1 MDTVH
6 DMGGMHGFGPVD
18 VTDAGA
24 FHEAWEKRVPGI
36 RVAMRIAGRG
46 GGELRS
52 YIESIPAA
60 TYLSSRYY
68 ERWALG
74 LSAIVVDSGLLR
86 EEDIA
91 ARVEELG
98 SGAVEAPV
106 TSQARADVHNDVA
119 AKVRGATNPAT
130 DVPARFTVGDT
141 VRVRRMA
148 PRGHTRCPRYVRGL
162 EGKVERVT
170 GGFARPD
177 PGDHPVE
184 QTYTVAF
191 DLHDIWGDDAEPGRL
206 YLDLWEG
213 YLE

>member
-36 RVAMRIAGRG
+36 RIAMRLAGRG
-46 GGELRS
+46 GGELRPF
-52 YIESIPAA
+52 IESIPAA

-74 LSAIVVDSGLLR
+74 LAAIVVDAGLLR
-86 EEDIA
+86 EEEIA
-91 ARVEELG
+91 ARVEELR
-98 SGAVEAPV
+98 SGAAEAPA
-106 TSQARADVHNDVA
+106 TSPASADVHNHVA
-119 AKVRGATNPAT
+119 SQIHQATNNAAR
-130 DVPARFTVGDT
+130 VAARFTLGDT
-141 VRVRRMA
+141 VRVLRMA
-148 PRGHTRCPRYVRGL
+148 PRGHTRCPRYVRGVQ
-162 EGKVERVT
+162 GTIERVT
-170 GGFARPD
+170 GAFARPD

-184 QTYTVAF
+184 QTYTVEF
-191 DLHDIWGDDAEPGRL
+191 DLRDIWGVDTEPGRL